1 MLKSIIERRVGV
13 RGGGGEKERFQALE
27 LPDDELIEFAQGLLL
42 TGFLGE
48 VFMHV
53 VEWVWK

>member
-1 MLKSIIERRVGV
+1 M